1 MQKPV
6 MLLIL
11 DGWGYRNT
19 ITADN
24 AIEQG
29 HTPNWHS
36 LLKTCP
42 HCFVETSGY
51 DVGLPEGQMGNSEV
65 GHTNLG
71 AGRVVMQDLPKIDLA
86 IKDGSLEK
94 NPVLCE
100 LIAKLKETKGA
111 CHLMGLMSPGGVHS
125 HQRHIEAVCAI
136 MQKNGIPTNVH
147 AFLDGRDTPPQSA
160 KGFLADFENN
170 IKDMPKIKVATIS
183 GRFYAM
189 DRDKRWDRVEKAYNN
204 IVLADGKRFATT
216 DEAITTS
223 YDEGVTDEFVIPAV
237 IGDYSGAK
245 DGDAVL
251 MINFR
256 ADRAR
261 EILYALGDKE
271 FNGFERKKIVNFA
284 ELVGMVE
291 YSVDHNRFMKTIFA
305 PESLKNIFGEV
316 VANHGLTQLRI
327 AETEKYAHVTFFFN
341 GGEEKEFKGE
351 DRILI
356 NSPKVATYDLKPEMS
371 VYEVTNALT
380 DVIEKKKYDV
390 IICNF
395 ANGDMV
401 GHTGIMDAALKAV
414 AAVDDCLGK
423 VMKAIKDVDGVLLV
437 TADHGNVEKMV
448 DEKTGEPYTAHTV
461 GKVQA
466 VLYNAEPPVK
476 GLEDGRLA
484 DISPTLLDL
493 MQIEKPVEM
502 TGHSLIKK

>member
-11 DGWGYRNT
+11 DGWGYREK

-29 HTPNWHS
+29 HTPNWHH
-36 LLKTCP
+36 LLETCP

-51 DVGLPEGQMGNSEV
+51 DVGLPDGQMGNSEV

-86 IKDGSLEK
+86 VKDGTLGK
-94 NPVLCE
+94 NPILLE
-100 LIAKLKETKGA
+100 MINKLKETKGV

-125 HQRHIEAVCAI
+125 HQKHIEAMCRI
-136 MQKNGIPTNVH
+136 LQEQGITVDVH

-160 KGFLADFENN
+160 KDFLSEFESN
-170 IKDMPKIKVATIS
+170 IKDLNNVKLATIS

-204 IVLADGKRFATT
+204 IVLADGVRFATAE
-216 DEAITTS
+216 EAISSS
-223 YDEGVTDEFVIPAV
+223 YAQGVTDEFVIPAV
-237 IGDYSGAK
+237 IGDYQGAK

-271 FNGFERKKIVNFA
+271 FNGFERKKIIDFSM
-284 ELVGMVE
+284 LVGMVE

-305 PESLKNIFGEV
+305 PEALKNIFGEV
-316 VANHGLTQLRI
+316 ISNHGLTQLRI

-341 GGEEKEFKGE
+341 GGEEKEFEGE
-351 DRILI
+351 ERILI
-356 NSPKVATYDLKPEMS
+356 SSPKVATYDLKPEMS
-371 VYEVTNALT
+371 VYEVTSALT
-380 DVIEKKKYDV
+380 DVIEKQKYDV

-414 AAVDDCLGK
+414 GAVDECLGK
-423 VMKAIKDVDGVLLV
+423 VIKAIKDVDGVLLV
-437 TADHGNVEKMV
+437 TADHGNAEKMV
-448 DEKTGEPYTAHTV
+448 DEVTGEPYTAHTV

-466 VLYNAEPPVK
+466 VLYNSGTPIK
-476 GLEDGRLA
+476 GLKDGRLA
-484 DISPTLLDL
+484 DIAPTLLDL
-493 MQIEKPVEM
+493 MGIEKPVEM
-502 TGHSLIKK
+502 TGNSLLIK